1 MADETGRP
9 VQPPMPVFAEATTI
23 YVEMNDTKLAIGQ
36 AKQAAGLTP
45 ANDEKPP
52 EVTLSASTDGDRW
65 PHARPPRKDDT
76 TEDDNNNISYPPGA
90 QSATVETVH
99 PVKPRI
105 PWSAMA

>member
-65 PHARPPRKDDT
+65 SHARSPEFVVFFAICK
-76 TEDDNNNISYPPGA
+76 
-90 QSATVETVH
+90 
-99 PVKPRI
+99 VKKGVV
-105 PWSAMA
+105 